1 MIATAKTL
9 FKRLMDQ
16 RTIVVRFLIG
26 AQSAYLFACWLVQ
39 LPQAHSYFVDFLPWP
54 ESLIWSICS
63 AGFASAGLFAFGVRT
78 RISALA
84 LFVCLQTLLLLYPW
98 PKEIHTYVSFSL
110 LIYALFA
117 MKNGSMSTDFWR
129 LPFLLAIY
137 LGFTISGV
145 SKLFYPGWW
154 DGEVIYALLT
164 SHIVGPGWSADFV
177 RQLPTRGIAYLTIA
191 IEGLSLPLALWART
205 RKTAWWLNTFLHL
218 GVLIIWRIGP
228 VALGTLTVQLLIYP
242 DKKLDE
248 KK

>member
-1 MIATAKTL
+1 MARIFDL
-9 FKRLMDQ
+9 E
-16 RTIVVRFLIG
+16 
-26 AQSAYLFACWLVQ
+26 YLFRRFCIGRTFRVWCSHENLGISPICLLADSIAPV
-39 LPQAHSYFVDFLPWP
+39 
-54 ESLIWSICS
+54 SLAKRNS
-63 AGFASAGLFAFGVRT
+63 
-78 RISALA
+78 
-84 LFVCLQTLLLLYPW
+84 
-98 PKEIHTYVSFSL
+98 YVSFSL